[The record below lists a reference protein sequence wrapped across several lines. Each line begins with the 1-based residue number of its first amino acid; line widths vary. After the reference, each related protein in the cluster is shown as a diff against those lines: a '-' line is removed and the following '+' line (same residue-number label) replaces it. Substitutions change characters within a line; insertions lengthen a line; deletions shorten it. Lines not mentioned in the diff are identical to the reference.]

1 VSKTEA
7 DKAAMTI
14 TIDRELVE
22 WVTEQA
28 KVAGV
33 SRNVLMAEIIGMHA
47 GLSEL
52 GFCWVR
58 DRRLGFN
65 PLRKRPEDGYEA
77 GISLIREEMPHRAN
91 ASPKAVH

>member
-1 VSKTEA
+1 MSKPSP
-7 DKAAMTI
+7 DKSAMTI
-14 TIDRELVE
+14 TIDRELIE

-33 SRNVLMAEIIGMHA
+33 SRNVLMAEIIAMHA

-58 DRRLGFN
+58 DRRIGFN

-77 GISLIREEMPHRAN
+77 GFSIIRQEMPSDGH
-91 ASPKAVH
+91 